1 MPRKKVARF
10 EHKSDAN
17 PPPNELPDFME
28 PLEPDQTPE
37 FMRGDVGMGLE
48 KIGAEDV
55 VWLTPGGDGEL
66 EFRLPK
72 QGYEQYSP
80 VDLILLAIIRA
91 YPKEGQRK
99 RPDANEHERLKRARD
114 AMFGTRKLDR
124 GRPKRDDEILL
135 KVAWSLHEAIFAGKG
150 DEVKLTSLI
159 REAAA
164 PYYKVGELGR
174 SDESKNRI
182 VSRLMNHFKR
192 RRDEFLTR
200 ATTRDDWN
208 RGHTLKTIGEILD
221 RLESLGVK
229 VRREAL
235 PQMNVKGEVSAKLL
249 PGS

>member
-10 EHKSDAN
+10 EHHKSDAN
-17 PPPNELPDFME
+17 PPPNKLRDFIG
-28 PLEPDQTPE
+28 PLEPDRTPE

-55 VWLTPGGDGEL
+55 VWLTPDGDGEL
-66 EFRLPK
+66 ELRLPK
-72 QGYEQYSP
+72 QGYEEYSP

-114 AMFGTRKLDR
+114 AMFGTPKLDR
-124 GRPKRDDEILL
+124 GHPKRDDEILL
-135 KVAWSLHEAIFAGKG
+135 RVAWSLHEAIFAGKG

-164 PYYKVGELGR
+164 PYYKAAELGR
-174 SDESKNRI
+174 SDESENLI
-182 VSRLMNHFKR
+182 VRRLIDHFES

-200 ATTRDDWN
+200 ATTRDDWY
-208 RGHTLKTIGEILD
+208 RGQTLKTIGEILD

-235 PQMNVKGEVSAKLL
+235 PQMNVKGEVSGKLL
-249 PGS
+249 PG